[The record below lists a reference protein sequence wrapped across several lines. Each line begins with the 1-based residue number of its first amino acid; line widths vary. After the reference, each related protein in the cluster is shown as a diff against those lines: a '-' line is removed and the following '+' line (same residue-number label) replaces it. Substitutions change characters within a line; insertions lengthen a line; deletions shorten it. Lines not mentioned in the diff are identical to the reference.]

1 MKQRLTEQGLT
12 WAMIKPVQVA
22 GVVVKDR
29 GTEAAMCADLARLG
43 GVCLIAKR

>member
-1 MKQRLTEQGLT
+1 MSNEVN
-12 WAMIKPVQVA
+12 PVSNTTLIMQVA

-29 GTEAAMCADLARLG
+29 ETEAAMCADLALLG